1 LARIIIHDYAG
12 HPFQVQLSRELAGR
26 GHEIRHLYCESTHT
40 PRGAMTRRDDDPA
53 GFEICG
59 ISLSQTI
66 PKTNFVR
73 RFRLES
79 EYARLLAAECERFQP
94 EVVLSANTPSIA
106 QYQLAN
112 WCNRNHVR
120 LVSWVQDV
128 YGLAAYRL
136 LGRKLP
142 LVGHLVGKY
151 FIALDKSAARRS
163 DAIVVI
169 TADFR
174 DLFVKCG
181 INSQRIHVIHNWA
194 PLADIPLRPR
204 ENEWSNKNLEA
215 IETHQADGLRF
226 LYSGTLAM
234 KHNPALLLELAR
246 LLQREAAGELIV
258 CSEGAGVAWL
268 AKQAAVEKIT
278 TIHCL
283 GFQPFDVFADVLG
296 SADVL
301 VAILEPDAGVYS
313 VPSKVLSYFAAG
325 RPVLLAVPSENLAA
339 KIVVESGAGLV
350 VEPTDAAAFCQAA
363 RELLASPEQ
372 REKQGAAGRH
382 YAESH
387 FDIGH
392 IGDQFEAILALR

>member
-40 PRGAMTRRDDDPA
+40 PRGEMSRRGADPA
-53 GFEICG
+53 SFVIRG
-59 ISLSQTI
+59 IALSQTI

-79 EYARLLAAECERFQP
+79 EYARLLAAECERFRP

-112 WCNRNHVR
+112 WCGRRGVR

-128 YGLAAYRL
+128 YGVAAYRL

-142 LVGHLVGKY
+142 LVGHVVGKY
-151 FIALDKSAARRS
+151 FITLDKSSARRS

-169 TADFR
+169 TPDFR
-174 DLFVKCG
+174 DLLVKWG
-181 INSQRIHVIHNWA
+181 IDAKRIHVIHNWA
-194 PLADIPLRPR
+194 PLADISLRPR
-204 ENEWSNKNLEA
+204 ENAWSNEHLAPSGEHVA
-215 IETHQADGLRF
+215 AGHRF

-258 CSEGAGVAWL
+258 CSEGAGVEWL
-268 AKQAAVEKIT
+268 AEQAAAEKIST
-278 TIHCL
+278 VRCL
-283 GFQPFDVFADVLG
+283 GFQPFEVFADVLG

-339 KIVVESGAGLV
+339 QIVVESGAGIV
-350 VEPTDAAAFCQAA
+350 VEPTDISAFCRAA
-363 RELLASPEQ
+363 KELLDSPKT
-372 REKQGAAGRH
+372 REKQGAAGRR
-382 YAESH
+382 YAEAH
-387 FDIGH
+387 FDIGL
-392 IGDQFEAILALR
+392 IGDQFEAILAG